1 MFLVVEVSADYYFIF
16 VEFTKAFFGW
26 RFVVLT
32 RPEKMVLIFV
42 AALLKNRPSATV
54 LIGARYAFHNAYTV
68 A

>member
-1 MFLVVEVSADYYFIF
+1 
-16 VEFTKAFFGW
+16 
-26 RFVVLT
+26 
-32 RPEKMVLIFV
+32 MVLIFV